1 MLDIHLTNFV
11 SESRNLALAEI
22 AANLGLTQANLIRDD
37 YYKPFLQTPE
47 GQIFGLAIT
56 HIRKA
61 AKPFSLMAASSC
73 PQLGLDAE
81 LWNVIPRDDVFLNS
95 VMAKEE
101 TELSQAVNAKGEDAG
116 LLLWVGKEAALKS
129 HGLAMVDPRHIAL
142 RLVAANHFRAEP
154 SKAATAPITPA
165 NVWFY
170 SYTAPQ
176 INQHVL
182 LAVAVA
188 DNPQP
193 VHSISLKAEKLPGL
207 VPLHLDSI

>member
-1 MLDIHLTNFV
+1 MVDIHLTAF
-11 SESRNLALAEI
+11 SAETRERALARMI
-22 AANLGLTQANLIRDD
+22 SDLGLTHANLIRDENH
-37 YYKPFLQTPE
+37 KPFLQASD
-47 GQIFGLAIT
+47 GQIHGLAIT
-56 HIRKA
+56 HIRSA
-61 AKPFSLMAASSC
+61 STPFSLMAASTCSG
-73 PQLGLDAE
+73 LGLDAE
-81 LWNVIPRDDVFLNS
+81 LWNPGLGDDAFLNS

-101 TELSQAVNAKGEDAG
+101 TDLVLEVKAKGQDAG

-142 RLVAANHFRAEP
+142 RRVAANHFRAES

-170 SYTAPQ
+170 TYTAPQ
-176 INQHVL
+176 INQRVL

-193 VHSISLKAEKLPGL
+193 TQSISLKAEKLPGL